1 VRRWNN
7 DLEVDSRVYTGS
19 SRLIWNGLKDQ
30 EKHLHY
36 MIQIPHI
43 AKLISYTETR
53 NGMYHTFRN
62 DVPEFRLFKTGGRQ
76 NSHELFER

>member
-1 VRRWNN
+1 
-7 DLEVDSRVYTGS
+7 
-19 SRLIWNGLKDQ
+19 
-30 EKHLHY
+30 